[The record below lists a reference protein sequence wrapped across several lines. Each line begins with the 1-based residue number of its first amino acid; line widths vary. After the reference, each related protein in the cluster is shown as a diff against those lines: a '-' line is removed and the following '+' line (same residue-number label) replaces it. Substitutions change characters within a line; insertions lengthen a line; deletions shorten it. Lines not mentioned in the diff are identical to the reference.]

1 MVILLY
7 KNKTKGAS
15 MNNTTKTLLI
25 PLIGLGLSTSA
36 SAAIDCSALATWD
49 NTTDYVGGSKVQHS
63 NKAYKASWW
72 NNNANPE
79 THSGAWQEWVYLDS
93 CGDVGIPPTVSI
105 SSPTNNQEFMTG
117 ETVSISATATDS
129 DSAIDKL
136 QFFID
141 EQKIGEDNSLP
152 YSFNWSA
159 VSGNHAITVRAT
171 DDTGL
176 TTDQTITVKVIGD
189 NTPPNVN
196 ITSPASDDKIKV
208 GDTVEISASA
218 TDSDGSII
226 DVSFYLD
233 DVLLITDTTAPYSAN
248 WTASQGGHAIKAK
261 VRDNDSAV
269 TYSAEISIM
278 VENKDSTGGCG
289 DIVDYKAGDS
299 YSAGQ
304 FVAHNNHKY
313 TCNVAGWCS
322 STAAWAYEPG
332 IGDHWQT
339 AWTDNGVCSIAPEVV
354 ITSPADNSVVLSGS
368 EVTISANASDGD
380 GNITMVEFFANGIS
394 LVQDNSAPYQVTFTA
409 TNLGDNT
416 LKATATDNNGNQTS
430 TSVLLSVSEKAII
443 ATLTSPTSGSSV
455 AVGNSV
461 NLTAEASSISSTIT
475 SVDFRINGSSVSIDN
490 QAPYQASW
498 TPTVAGQYTITAT
511 AVDNAGTSA
520 TSAAATISATDV
532 VASSHKLIGYWHNF
546 VNGSGCPIRLADI
559 SPQWDVI
566 DIAFADN
573 DRNSNGTVHFNLYA
587 GDIHSSCAALDAE
600 QFKADVAS
608 LRAQGKKVV
617 LSLGGAEGNITLNT
631 DADEANFVTSLTSII
646 QTWGFDGLDVD
657 LESGSNLLHGTQIQS
672 RLGRA
677 LLQIEQ
683 NIGGDMYLTMAPEHP
698 YVQGGYI
705 AYSGIWGAYIPVI
718 DATRSTLD
726 LLHVQLYNN
735 GGLASPYSAGAS
747 PAGSVDMMVASARM
761 LLEGFEL
768 ANGQMFMPLRPDQ
781 VALGLPSGPQAAGS
795 GQATNQAIFD
805 ALDCITKGIKCN
817 SFNAGANYPSFS
829 GVMTWSINWDI
840 HDGFIFSNPVGD
852 KVHSLP

>member
-1 MVILLY
+1 M
-7 KNKTKGAS
+7 NK
-15 MNNTTKTLLI
+15 MTKTLII
-25 PLIGLGLSTSA
+25 PLIGLGINTSA
-36 SAAIDCSALATWD
+36 FAAIDCNGLATW
-49 NTTDYVGGSKVQHS
+49 NSSTEYSGGTQVQHK
-63 NKAYKASWW
+63 NNAYKASWW

-79 THSGAWQEWVYLDS
+79 THSGPWQEWKYIDA
-93 CGDVGIPPTVSI
+93 CGDAGIPPTVTI
-105 SSPTNNQEFMTG
+105 TSPTNNQEFLAG
-117 ETVSISATATDS
+117 ETVSIAATAADS
-129 DSAIDKL
+129 DSAIENL
-136 QFFID
+136 QFYID
-141 EQKIGEDNSLP
+141 ELKIGEDNSSP
-152 YSFNWSA
+152 YSINWTA
-159 VSGNHAITVRAT
+159 VTGNHTITVLAT

-176 TTDQTITVKVIGD
+176 TNDQTITIKVIGD
-189 NTPPNVN
+189 NIPPSVT
-196 ITSPASDDKIKV
+196 ITSPASDEKIKV
-208 GDTVEISASA
+208 GDTVELKASA
-218 TDSDGSII
+218 TDSDGSIN

-233 DVLLITDTTAPYSAN
+233 DALVATDTTFPYSVN
-248 WTASQGGHAIKAK
+248 WTATIGAHSIKAK
-261 VRDNDSAV
+261 AQDNDSAV
-269 TYSAEISIM
+269 TYSAEITIM
-278 VENKDSTGGCG
+278 VDDKDSTGGCG
-289 DIVDYKAGDS
+289 DIADYKAGDS

-322 STAAWAYEPG
+322 SSAAWAYEPG
-332 IGDHWQT
+332 VGNHWQT
-339 AWTDNGVCSIAPEVV
+339 AWSDNGICSIAPEVV
-354 ITSPADNSVVLSGS
+354 ITSPADNSVVLAGS

-380 GNITMVEFFANGIS
+380 GNITMVEFFANDIS
-394 LVQDNSAPYQVTFTA
+394 LAQDNSSPYQVTFTA
-409 TNLGDNT
+409 TNAGDNT
-416 LKATATDNNGNQTS
+416 LKATATDNDGNQTS

-461 NLTAEASSISSTIT
+461 NLTAEASAIGSTIT
-475 SVDFRINGSSVSIDN
+475 SVDFRINGVSVSIDN
-490 QAPYQASW
+490 QAPYQANW
-498 TPTVAGQYTITAT
+498 TPTAAGQYTITAT
-511 AVDNAGTSA
+511 AIDNTGANA
-520 TSAAATISATDV
+520 TSAAATITATDV
-532 VASSHKLIGYWHNF
+532 VISSHKLIGYWHNF

-587 GDIHSSCAALDAE
+587 GDIHSFCAALDAV

-617 LSLGGAEGNITLNT
+617 LSLGGAEGNITLNN
-631 DADEANFVTSLTSII
+631 DADESNFVSSLTGII

-657 LESGSNLLHGTQIQS
+657 LESGSNLLHGTQIQN

-735 GGLASPYSAGAS
+735 GGLASPYSTGAS

-805 ALDCITKGIKCN
+805 ALDCITKGTKCN
-817 SFNAGANYPSFS
+817 SFDAGANYPSFS
-829 GVMTWSINWDI
+829 GVMTWSINWDK